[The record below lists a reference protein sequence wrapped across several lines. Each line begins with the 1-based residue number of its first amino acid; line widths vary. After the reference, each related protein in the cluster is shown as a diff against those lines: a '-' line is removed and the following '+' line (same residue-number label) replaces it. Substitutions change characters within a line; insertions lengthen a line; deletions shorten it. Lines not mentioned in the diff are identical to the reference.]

1 MTGKYENHV
10 DRRVKE
16 IRERMLQYRMK
27 KKQIK

>member
-16 IRERMLQYRMK
+16 IRERMLEYRMK
-27 KKQIK
+27 KKRFK